1 VARRLWL
8 VIAANAMLRIAVG
21 ASGVLVGVYIADL
34 ANRGLSV
41 DAALV
46 GLLSAMSFGAEL
58 VGAIPM
64 GVIADAVAPRLL
76 MSGGA
81 LVAALATALFGMT
94 RDARVFFVSRALEGL
109 AAAAI
114 VPALLAH
121 VVDATADSDAQRAR
135 AMSFFELSLLA
146 GLGVGGLLGSQLWRL
161 LASQAFIAIAVVHVC
176 AAVLLSVGAAGSRSH
191 GAQHAYA
198 GLLRSLR
205 EPALRRLA
213 PVWLCMNVIVGL
225 WLGPTVY
232 FLLTSRS
239 ASGQL
244 LAGLLAG
251 HPQRLGWLLLGYS
264 VVFGTGLLAWSVA
277 LPRMPLGRALRMSLV
292 AMFAVSL
299 GLFLLN
305 HAGRLPIG
313 ARWTFTAI
321 IAVLVMVE
329 SGFTPAAL
337 ALLATAVGPRAGRG
351 AAMGIYSFL
360 LSVGAFTGSVLAGV
374 LGRRFAVDGLIG
386 ATLVLAVMA
395 LGLLPRLQPRD
406 APA

>member
-1 VARRLWL
+1 MPRRLWL
-8 VIAANAMLRIAVG
+8 VIAAHAMLRIAGG
-21 ASGVLVGVYIADL
+21 ASGVLVGIYVADL
-34 ANRGLSV
+34 ANCGLSV

-64 GVIADAVAPRLL
+64 GVIADAVAPRVL

-94 RDARVFFVSRALEGL
+94 RDDRVFFVSRALEGL

-121 VVDATADSDAQRAR
+121 LVDATADSDGLRAR
-135 AMSFFELSLLA
+135 VMSYFELSLLA
-146 GLGVGGLLGSQLWRL
+146 GLGVGGLLGSQLWRA
-161 LASQAFIAIAVVHVC
+161 LASHAFVAVAVVYVC
-176 AAVLLSVGAAGSRSH
+176 VAVLLFVGAAGSRAH
-191 GAQHAYA
+191 GAQQAYA
-198 GLLRSLR
+198 GFLRSLR
-205 EPALRRLA
+205 DPALRRLA

-225 WLGPTVY
+225 WLGPIVY

-239 ASGQL
+239 TSGQL

-251 HPQRLGWLLLGYS
+251 NPQRLGWLLLGYS

-277 LPRMPLGRALRMSLV
+277 LPRMPLRRALRISLL
-292 AMFAVSL
+292 AMLAVSL
-299 GLFLLN
+299 GLFVVN

-313 ARWTFTAI
+313 ARWTLTAI

-337 ALLATAVGPRAGRG
+337 AVLATAVGPRAGRG

-360 LSVGAFTGSVLAGV
+360 LSLGALVGSVLAGV
-374 LGRRFAVDGLIG
+374 LGRRFAVDGLIY
-386 ATLVLAVMA
+386 ATLALALLA
-395 LGLLPRLQPRD
+395 LALLRRLPLVDVR
-406 APA
+406 A